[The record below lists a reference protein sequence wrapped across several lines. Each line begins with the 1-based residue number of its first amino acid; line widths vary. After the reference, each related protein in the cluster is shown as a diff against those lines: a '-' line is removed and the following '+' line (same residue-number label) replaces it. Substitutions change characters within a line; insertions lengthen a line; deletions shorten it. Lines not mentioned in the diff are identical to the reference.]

1 MEAKITIA
9 RDSHDQMRI
18 HLIDSSSK
26 QGIFEGTLTLA
37 NFTRALS
44 GEARVPVQT
53 RRVCGPNEAGKFGL
67 HRIIRNRTCE
77 KVCFT
82 DSRSQEEVV
91 IDDFKAKWQ
100 PEGWT
105 LFDDGLETQQPG
117 ERHNYIV
124 CRWLTDV
131 EVEEYG
137 LQSEVLF

>member
-44 GEARVPVQT
+44 GEARVPVQIH
-53 RRVCGPNEAGKFGL
+53 RVCGPNEAGKFGL

-117 ERHNYIV
+117 EQHNYIV

-131 EVEEYG
+131 EVEEHG